1 MFVAIKGDNFDANTF
16 SKEAW
21 IGLYT
26 IIDNEA
32 YFIDERTIL
41 VSDSL
46 VALQE
51 LAKSHRT

>member
-1 MFVAIKGDNFDANTF
+1 LNNGA
-16 SKEAW
+16 
-21 IGLYT
+21 LYA

-46 VALQE
+46 VALQGVSQ
-51 LAKSHRT
+51 LIILLKLQL